1 MVLDGT
7 LIWANKWPP
16 LFSTVDFDSIEG
28 LGQGGLVCPCSHFWY
43 QGRPHES
50 IPALVLREPGHGLRV
65 LLSTT
70 VQADTTAMTCV
81 WLLSTW
87 NRANMSKE
95 LNFLF
100 CFIFIYFCGIL
111 VPQPGIE
118 PALPAV
124 KVQSLSH
131 WTTREAPQVYFFF
144 LLSSHPLPL
153 PQSP

>member
-7 LIWANKWPP
+7 LIWANKWPS
-16 LFSTVDFDSIEG
+16 LFSTVDFDSVEG
-28 LGQGGLVCPCSHFWY
+28 LSQGGPLCPCSHFWY
-43 QGRPHES
+43 QGTHHES

-65 LLSTT
+65 LLSTI

-100 CFIFIYFCGIL
+100 RFIFIYFHALVAACGIL

-118 PALPAV
+118 SALPAV
-124 KVQSLSH
+124 AVRNLSH
-131 WTTREAPQVYFFF
+131 WTTRK
-144 LLSSHPLPL
+144 PLKFT
-153 PQSP
+153 SKWVGI